1 MNIEQKIFAT
11 LFVLGDVA
19 SIADIAKYT
28 DLSKEDI
35 ESSLLSIKDKIS
47 LLGLE
52 TVRST
57 EGIQLMTVKD
67 AKDIIEKIR
76 REELSSDLSPAALQV
91 MTVIAYMPG
100 ASRSDISYVRG
111 AQSSA
116 SVRNLIMRGLVYR
129 RDEACYI
136 TNEALS
142 HLGVST
148 NQDLPEYDRLH
159 TEFINKLSES
169 LKHE

>member
-19 SIADIAKYT
+19 GLTDIAKYT
-28 DLSKEDI
+28 DIGIQDI
-35 ESSLLSIKDKIS
+35 EDALDKMKSKLLD
-47 LLGLE
+47 LGVE
-52 TVRST
+52 VVRST

-67 AKDIIEKIR
+67 TKNIVEKIHK
-76 REELSSDLSPAALQV
+76 EELSGDLSPAALQV

-100 ASRSDISYVRG
+100 ATRSDISYIRG

-142 HLGVST
+142 HLGVSA
-148 NQDLPEYDRLH
+148 NHDLLEYERLNS
-159 TEFINKLSES
+159 EFSDKLAES
-169 LKHE
+169 LKYE